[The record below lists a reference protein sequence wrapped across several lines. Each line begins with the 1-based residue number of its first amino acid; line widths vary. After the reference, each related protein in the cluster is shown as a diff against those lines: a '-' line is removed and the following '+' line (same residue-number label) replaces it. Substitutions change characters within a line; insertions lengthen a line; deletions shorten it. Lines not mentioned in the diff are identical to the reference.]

1 MSNLSSGKATYNFRI
16 EACDNSRTTLR
27 ACLNGVGGPHV
38 KEVTSSAIFVHTI
51 LQPRDSGVKFLEVV
65 SAIANVT

>member
-16 EACDNSRTTLR
+16 EACDNSRTTLM
-27 ACLNGVGGPHV
+27 ACLN
-38 KEVTSSAIFVHTI
+38 IRLHTI
-51 LQPRDSGVKFLEVV
+51 LQPRDPGVKFLEVV